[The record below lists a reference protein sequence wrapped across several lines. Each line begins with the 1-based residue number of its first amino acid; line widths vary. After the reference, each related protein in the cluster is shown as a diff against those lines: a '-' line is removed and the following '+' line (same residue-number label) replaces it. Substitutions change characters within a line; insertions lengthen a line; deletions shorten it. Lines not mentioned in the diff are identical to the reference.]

1 VQRPDV
7 RRDMGTSAPSAVLTE
22 RLKAL
27 DSLRGF
33 AIASMVL
40 LNLSAVLLDGLPPF
54 PLRLL
59 GSLAAAP
66 IFVALSGFMVA
77 LTAPRHGFVYFLA
90 NRGLWVLAVGAFVD
104 LVVWRLYP
112 FMSVEVLYLIGVS
125 MPLAYLALKLGR
137 WQRVGLVAAL
147 VALGWL
153 LRRLLGYSDFPL
165 EFYIWGQQVFT
176 LAASP
181 QLGPLQHWLVDGWF
195 PLFPWL
201 AFAVLG
207 AHLGQSFRERQRVA
221 FFGEPLLLGAALTA
235 AGAVA
240 YAVAPPN
247 SFPRGVWS
255 ELFYPPTVQFT
266 VLALGVSTLLIL
278 IFLRW
283 GGLRQASLLL
293 HPLSVLGR
301 ASLGLYFLHLALIV
315 YVGLR
320 VSGGW
325 SQLTLGQYALA
336 YLALMLLLLTLAQA
350 YAFLRARQGRLLSV
364 GLRAGVGGI
373 LAAAAIVLALATL
386 LEGTAFATRLHQVLA
401 YY

>member
-1 VQRPDV
+1 MQRPDIL
-7 RRDMGTSAPSAVLTE
+7 RDTDTSAPSGALTE
-22 RLKAL
+22 RVKAL

-40 LNLSAVLLDGLPPF
+40 LNLSAVLLNGLPPL
-54 PLRLL
+54 PLRLV

-66 IFVALSGFMVA
+66 VFVALSGFMVA
-77 LTAPRHGFVYFLA
+77 LTAPRHGFLYFLA
-90 NRGLWVLAVGAFVD
+90 NRGLWILAVGAFVD

-112 FMSVEVLYLIGVS
+112 FMSVEVLYLVGVS
-125 MPLAYLALKLGR
+125 IPLAYLALKLGR
-137 WQRVGLVAAL
+137 WQRIGLIAAL
-147 VALGWL
+147 VGLGWL
-153 LRRLLGYSDFPL
+153 LRRLVGYSEFPL
-165 EFYIWGQQVFT
+165 EYYIWGQQVFS
-176 LAASP
+176 LNAP
-181 QLGPLQHWLVDGWF
+181 PRLGALQHWLVDGWF

-207 AHLGQSFRERQRVA
+207 AHLGESFRERQRAA
-221 FFGEPLLLGAALTA
+221 FLGEPLLLGAALTIS
-235 AGAVA
+235 GAIA

-247 SFPRGVWS
+247 SLPRGVWS

-266 VLALGVSTLLIL
+266 ILAMGVSTLLIL

-283 GGLRQASLLL
+283 GGLRPASLLL
-293 HPLSVLGR
+293 RPLSVLGQ

-320 VSGGW
+320 LTGGW

-336 YLALMLLLLTLAQA
+336 YLALMLSLLALAQA

-364 GLRAGVGGI
+364 GLRAGVGGT
-373 LAAAAIVLALATL
+373 LAAAALVLALAEL
-386 LEGTAFATRLHQVLA
+386 LEGSAFAARLHQVVA